1 MTPSETSYVVCIN
14 NTEYP
19 SSLELRKIYQR
30 LPDPRAEEDG
40 LIRIIDESGED
51 YLYARESF
59 VPITVPEAVEK
70 VFAGAA

>member
-1 MTPSETSYVVCIN
+1 MAPSEASYVVCID

-19 SSLELRKIYQR
+19 SSLEPRKIYQR
-30 LPDPRAEEDG
+30 LPDPRAEKDG

-51 YLYARESF
+51 YLYASESF

-70 VFAGAA
+70 VFLGAA